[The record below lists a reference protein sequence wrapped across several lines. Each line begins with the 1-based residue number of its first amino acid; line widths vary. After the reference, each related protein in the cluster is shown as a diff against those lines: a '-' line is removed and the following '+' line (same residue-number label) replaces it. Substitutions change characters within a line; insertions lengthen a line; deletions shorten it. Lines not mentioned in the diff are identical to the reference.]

1 MIAALLFIID
11 EQERDTGRVHM
22 DERMLANTA
31 MLAGRILLVS
41 GADIFRVEDTMNRI
55 LGLNHNKATAFVLA
69 TGITLTVKCEKETIT
84 LIERVEERAT
94 NLNRIYEVNCISRD
108 LSSHRLDVEAAYER
122 LLYVEQKIQYSEI
135 LRFISLVGVPLGFAI
150 LLGGDLMTCIASAIA
165 GLSLAIVKE
174 VLSGWNFNQFFRNA
188 IYSFVI
194 TLTSHLL
201 YKSIMP
207 GIDFNTAIISSLMPM
222 VPGVTFT
229 TGVRDTFNGDYTSG
243 MARILEAI
251 VVALAVASGTGI
263 AIFLVGGRM

>member
-1 MIAALLFIID
+1 MEEHL
-11 EQERDTGRVHM
+11 
-22 DERMLANTA
+22 LANTA

-55 LGLNHNKATAFVLA
+55 LSLNNNKATAFVLG

-108 LSSHRLDVEAAYER
+108 LSERKITLKEAGER
-122 LLYVEQKIQYSEI
+122 LSALKKNIQYSER
-135 LRFISLVGVPLGFAI
+135 LRFVSLIGVTFGFAI
-150 LLGGDLMTCIASAIA
+150 LLGGDVSTCIAAAVA
-165 GLSLAIVKE
+165 GLALALVKE
-174 VLSGWNFNQFFRNA
+174 LLSGLNFNHFFLNA

-194 TLTSHLL
+194 TLTSHIL
-201 YKSIMP
+201 YKTVMQ
-207 GIDFNTAIISSLMPM
+207 GIDFNTVIISAIMPM

-251 VVALAVASGTGI
+251 VIALAVSSGTGI

>member
-1 MIAALLFIID
+1 
-11 EQERDTGRVHM
+11 M
-22 DERMLANTA
+22 DEHLLANTA

-41 GADIFRVEDTMNRI
+41 GADIFRVEDTMNRM
-55 LGLNHNKATAFVLA
+55 LSLDNLHKATAFVLA
-69 TGITLTVKCEKETIT
+69 TGITLTMKCEKETIT

-108 LSSHRLDVEAAYER
+108 LSNHKIDLECAYALLLEVEK
-122 LLYVEQKIQYSEI
+122 KIQYSEI
-135 LRFISLVGVPLGFAI
+135 LRFFSYIGVTFGFAI
-150 LLGGDLMTCIASAIA
+150 LLGGDALTCLAAAVA
-165 GLSLAIVKE
+165 GLALALVKE
-174 VLSGWNFNQFFRNA
+174 IISPMNFNHFFQNA

-194 TLTSHLL
+194 TLTSHVL
-201 YKSIMP
+201 YKTVLP
-207 GIDFNTAIISSLMPM
+207 GIDFNTVIISALMPM

-251 VVALAVASGTGI
+251 VIALAVSSGTGI

>member
-1 MIAALLFIID
+1 MNEHL
-11 EQERDTGRVHM
+11 
-22 DERMLANTA
+22 LANTA
-31 MLAGRILLVS
+31 MLAGIILLVS
-41 GADIFRVEDTMNRI
+41 GADIFRVEDTMNRM
-55 LGLNHNKATAFVLA
+55 LSLNNNKATAFVLA

-108 LSSHRLDVEAAYER
+108 LSSRKIVLEKANE
-122 LLYVEQKIQYSEI
+122 LLLALEHKIQYGEK
-135 LRFISLVGVPLGFAI
+135 LRFVSLIGVTFGFAI
-150 LLGGDLMTCIASAIA
+150 LLGGDIGTCMAAAVA
-165 GLSLAIVKE
+165 GLALALVKWI
-174 VLSGWNFNQFFRNA
+174 LSGWNFNYFFRNA

-194 TLTSHLL
+194 TLTSHVL
-201 YKSIMP
+201 YKTVMP
-207 GIDFNTAIISSLMPM
+207 GIDFNTVVISALMPM

-251 VVALAVASGTGI
+251 VIALAVSSGTGI